1 MSIDPPPPR
10 ARAAPVLVLC
20 RQCVKYVYEGT
31 VVCPHCSGN
40 AREIGERYRDEGYLG
55 IETIQ
60 FIDRLRSAAEEDRA
74 SRQIEASRDQ

>member
-1 MSIDPPPPR
+1 MSAGALPPR
-10 ARAAPVLVLC
+10 AKAAPVLVLC
-20 RQCVKYVYEGT
+20 RQCIRYVFEGT

-60 FIDRLRSAAEEDRA
+60 RIDRLRDAADEDRA
-74 SRQIEASRDQ
+74 ARGTKT

>member
-1 MSIDPPPPR
+1 MSSNAPPPR
-10 ARAAPVLVLC
+10 AKAAPVLVLC
-20 RQCVKYVYEGT
+20 RQCVRYVFEGT
-31 VVCPHCSGN
+31 VACPHCGGN

-74 SRQIEASRDQ
+74 RKADG